1 MHPEYL
7 STKFAMGQDIAPTLA
22 VQHHHAHLVSCL
34 VENRHAGSAIG
45 VVFDGFGWGD
55 DGTAWGG
62 EFLIGDANGYERARF
77 LGTVPLPGGAQAIRE
92 PWRMAVAHSV
102 EAFGEIPPYV
112 RSVLDDPR
120 LDSVVALCADPTT
133 LQTSSVG
140 RLFDAVAALC
150 GLAQRVTY
158 EGEAAIALEG
168 LAAECD
174 VTDDGYQWSGSDAT
188 AVVRAVVDDLGAGV
202 ERSLV
207 AYKFHRGVADFV
219 VSTCRPLRDRTGI
232 DTVALS
238 GGVFQ
243 NRLLVELLLPM
254 LDEQRFTVLRQSQ
267 IPPNDGGVSLGQ
279 VALGRAHLAR
289 SH

>member
-1 MHPEYL
+1 M
-7 STKFAMGQDIAPTLA
+7 
-22 VQHHHAHLVSCL
+22 
-34 VENRHAGSAIG
+34 
-45 VVFDGFGWGD
+45 
-55 DGTAWGG
+55 
-62 EFLIGDANGYERARF
+62 
-77 LGTVPLPGGAQAIRE
+77 
-92 PWRMAVAHSV
+92 
-102 EAFGEIPPYV
+102 
-112 RSVLDDPR
+112 
-120 LDSVVALCADPTT
+120 
-133 LQTSSVG
+133 
-140 RLFDAVAALC
+140 
-150 GLAQRVTY
+150 
-158 EGEAAIALEG
+158 
-168 LAAECD
+168 AAECD

-279 VALGRAHLAR
+279 VAIGRAHLAR